1 MLNIHRK
8 KSAPHLLSYL
18 LLTIASL
25 LLLLS
30 FSISADHE
38 VFKSKQGVVIYGF
51 DPVAYFTL
59 GEAKEGSKD
68 ISIEFLDGT
77 WRFVSEANR
86 ELFLADPDRYIP
98 QYGGHCA
105 WGTRLSSGHVA
116 PDPGSWK
123 IVDGKLYLFT
133 NHAAN
138 SRWDIK
144 QSKTQ
149 RADRKWEEQK
159 AILLQ
164 Q

>member
-1 MLNIHRK
+1 MLNTFRVK
-8 KSAPHLLSYL
+8 RAPCLNSYL
-18 LLTIASL
+18 SLTIASS

-30 FSISADHE
+30 FSANADHTL
-38 VFKSKQGVVIYGF
+38 FKSNQGVVIYGF

-68 ISIEFLDGT
+68 ISVEFLGGT

-86 ELFLADPDRYIP
+86 ELFLADPSKYIP

-105 WGTRLSSGHVA
+105 WGTRLGGGHQV
-116 PDPGSWK
+116 PDPGSWR
-123 IVDGKLYLFT
+123 IVDGKLYLFY

-138 SRWDIK
+138 TRWDIK
-144 QSKTQ
+144 QPKTQ
-149 RADRKWEEQK
+149 SADRKWEENK
-159 AILLQ
+159 AFLLQ

>member
-1 MLNIHRK
+1 MLNIYSNKRT
-8 KSAPHLLSYL
+8 PHLQSYL
-18 LLTIASL
+18 SLTIASL

-30 FSISADHE
+30 LSAGADHKL
-38 VFKSKQGVVIYGF
+38 FKSNQGVVIYGF

-59 GEAKEGSKD
+59 GKAREGSKD
-68 ISIEFLDGT
+68 ISVEFLGGT

-86 ELFLADPDRYIP
+86 ELFLADPEKYIP

-105 WGTRLSSGHVA
+105 WGIVRDDGHVETE
-116 PDPGSWK
+116 PNSWR
-123 IVDGKLYLFT
+123 IVDGKLYLFR

-144 QSKTQ
+144 NPKTQ
-149 RADRKWEEQK
+149 SANREWEENK